1 MYIVCVNQKVAR
13 LLLFFSN
20 KKVDLYSNCVII
32 YVQLENRRSYMKK
45 MIQITGI
52 VKEYKELTLID
63 TGKTVEDFM
72 RVEYETGKHDSISS
86 AEAELLTMMDYTQ
99 ASGSVTDI
107 KLVKTIYNFVECYK
121 DEMELKYGS

>member
-20 KKVDLYSNCVII
+20 KKVDLYCNCVII

-86 AEAELLTMMDYTQ
+86 AEADLLTMMDNTQ
-99 ASGSVTDI
+99 ASGEVTDI

>member
-52 VKEYKELTLID
+52 VKED
-63 TGKTVEDFM
+63 SVN
-72 RVEYETGKHDSISS
+72 VEYETGKHDSISS
-86 AEAELLTMMDYTQ
+86 AEADLLTMMDNTQ
-99 ASGSVTDI
+99 ASGEVTDI

>member
-1 MYIVCVNQKVAR
+1 MCQPKVAR

-20 KKVDLYSNCVII
+20 KKVDLYCNCVII

-52 VKEYKELTLID
+52 VKED
-63 TGKTVEDFM
+63 SVN
-72 RVEYETGKHDSISS
+72 VEYETGKHDSISS
-86 AEAELLTMMDYTQ
+86 AEAELLTMMDYTK
-99 ASGSVTDI
+99 SGPFPVNNI

>member
-1 MYIVCVNQKVAR
+1 
-13 LLLFFSN
+13 
-20 KKVDLYSNCVII
+20 
-32 YVQLENRRSYMKK
+32 MKK
-45 MIQITGI
+45 KIQITAI

-86 AEAELLTMMDYTQ
+86 AEAELLTMMDYTK
-99 ASGSVTDI
+99 SGPFPVNNI

>member
-20 KKVDLYSNCVII
+20 KKVDLYSNCVIM

-72 RVEYETGKHDSISS
+72 RVEYETGKHDSVSS
-86 AEAELLTMMDYTQ
+86 AEADLLTMMDYTQ